1 MEKYRIFENI
11 IKTKW
16 FSFFKAEQTETR
28 EPVTIKKLHKE
39 TNW

>member
-1 MEKYRIFENI
+1 MEKYRIFESI

-16 FSFFKAEQTETR
+16 FSFFKAEQTDTR
-28 EPVTIKKLHKE
+28 KQVTVKKLHKE